1 MLSSSA
7 DLSLDPF
14 KGIVFPGG
22 FSYADVLGSA
32 RGWAA
37 TLKFNDQL
45 RQKLEKFKK
54 RSNTFSLG
62 VCNGCQLL
70 ALLNWVGS
78 NSDGDQGT
86 VLVQNDSGRFESRFT
101 SVVIEE
107 SPSIMLQGMKGSNL
121 GVWVAHGEGK
131 FMFENSK
138 VVEELEANSLVAL
151 RYTDDSGRP
160 TERLL
165 QTFLYDHDSNNF
177 NFRYPMNPNGS
188 SSGIAGICSRD
199 GRHLALMPHP
209 ERCTLMW
216 QWPWTPLS
224 WQGKY
229 RTSPWMKM
237 FVNAYEWSLNV

>member
-1 MLSSSA
+1 MNAENLTVSFT
-7 DLSLDPF
+7 DLSLDSF

-37 TLKFNDQL
+37 TLKFNHQL
-45 RQKLEKFKK
+45 RIKLEHFKD
-54 RSNTFSLG
+54 RNNTFSLG

-78 NSDGDQGT
+78 DSSSDEGSSGGSQSSSGTQGT

-131 FMFENSK
+131 FMFK
-138 VVEELEANSLVAL
+138 HPDVERELEENSLVAL
-151 RYTDDSGRP
+151 RYTDDDGQP
-160 TERLL
+160 TERLV
-165 QTFLYDHDSNNF
+165 FL
-177 NFRYPMNPNGS
+177 
-188 SSGIAGICSRD
+188 
-199 GRHLALMPHP
+199 
-209 ERCTLMW
+209 
-216 QWPWTPLS
+216 
-224 WQGKY
+224 
-229 RTSPWMKM
+229 
-237 FVNAYEWSLNV
+237 